1 MKTIVSFN
9 YVFKIGLYFSL
20 LIWTSFMAFA
30 QCPNIT
36 QPSSPIDIAS
46 GLVFSDLDV
55 IASASSDVIWYNS
68 STGGIVLNDN
78 QLVYEGTFYAGD
90 LSGTCGSRQPLIVDF
105 AVPPSGSNLDK
116 FFCSNDNP
124 IFQDYITQ
132 ILQPDIPVSGS
143 VEIYSDF
150 ELTNII
156 QSTDA
161 IPTGPADYYIIF
173 KNSSGDQSQIEI
185 GSVAVIASPTE
196 PTPPTIQEF
205 CSDQGPLT
213 IGHLDPGTTATFRWY
228 NNIDGFGNT
237 LPPAL
242 TSGTALIDGNT
253 YYVQLEGFCKSNPVP
268 VTVTINS
275 SFDAGSSANL
285 GYCISEVATVPPFD
299 LFDTLGGVKDTNGSW
314 TGPLTTTNGYQGTVD
329 VSTLTTEGI
338 YTFTY
343 TVPSNGSCPG
353 DFSTVEITIF
363 ETLSSGSA
371 SLITNPAIYCEKDL
385 PTSFDLFTLLD
396 GSEDLGGQ
404 WTQGVIPVSSTFN
417 LSVLVPGTTYDF
429 TYTQNG
435 LPNPCLEDFTTV
447 QVIVLEDPKAGTASN
462 LTFCENDLA
471 LNSPFDLFTALS
483 GQDNNLGTWTDASN
497 NIISNSIDITGF
509 TEANSPY
516 QFTYTISNGTC
527 EDTETISFII
537 EPAPESGTPVAIFSE
552 FCEGSAPTN
561 YDLFDLLTDEDQSGT
576 WYIGTDNTGS
586 STSNPVNLSALSVG
600 THNFTYDVDAIG
612 SCDDSLVTVSITI
625 NPLPVTGT
633 PLPTVFCENDLVANS
648 PLDLYSRLTGED
660 AGGTWIDDDTSNA
673 LTGSSVDLTLLTTG
687 FHNFTYSITD
697 ANGCSSSST
706 VTVQVEDAPE
716 SGTAI
721 APLELCLSEI
731 TVGKTIDLFDL
742 LTGEDQTGTWN
753 DDDASGN
760 LSENILTVDG
770 LAAGTYNFTYDVNAI
785 GFCDDVNITVSVII
799 NDVIAPAALAIQE
812 FCDNATVADLET
824 ITGTTIR
831 WYDESTGGTALVDT
845 TPLLDTETYYAT
857 QTDITTGCESANRS
871 LVTVS
876 IYQTPNTGTPN
887 TIAIVAC
894 NDDNS
899 IDLFAGLDGTEDIG
913 GVWQDIDGTGA
924 LIDNIFDATV
934 NGVGTYQFAYFI
946 AGSAPC
952 VNASTVITV
961 TVEESLNAGVN
972 INPTLDICSNNGTMD
987 LFSLLGGADSGG
999 IWSPALASTTGVFDP
1014 LLDAQGTYT
1023 YTLSNACGNVS
1034 NTVEVDVTQAPNAG
1048 TDNTV
1053 SICVID
1059 GTTDLFPFLGS
1070 AQSGGTWFPAL
1081 DSGTGEFNPL
1091 VDVAGEYTYTVTA
1104 LAPCNPESTA
1114 KITVIVNNTVPPTV
1128 VNPSPE
1134 YCLVNNPTVEN
1145 LNATI
1150 SATGTVIWYADAAL
1164 TMPLTIT
1171 EALVDG
1177 EDYYATQTNSTGCE
1191 SSIAVQI
1198 NVTVND
1204 TVTPTLDDASIEYC
1218 INDGPTI
1225 NTLSQN
1231 IIEFVSADNNIIWYD
1246 AVKDG
1251 SVISSSSILT
1261 SMTYYAA
1268 LIDAATG
1275 CESSVRLE
1283 VTPIITACGLVEL
1296 PDGFSPNGDGINDTY
1311 DYDNLGVLF
1320 PKFEIEIYNRYGSL
1334 VYRGK
1339 DQTPRFDGKSNQGR
1353 TLGSGDLP
1361 VGMYYY
1367 ILKYN
1372 DGVNKPKQGNLY
1384 LSR

>member
-1 MKTIVSFN
+1 M
-9 YVFKIGLYFSL
+9 
-20 LIWTSFMAFA
+20 
-30 QCPNIT
+30 
-36 QPSSPIDIAS
+36 
-46 GLVFSDLDV
+46 
-55 IASASSDVIWYNS
+55 
-68 STGGIVLNDN
+68 
-78 QLVYEGTFYAGD
+78 
-90 LSGTCGSRQPLIVDF
+90 
-105 AVPPSGSNLDK
+105 
-116 FFCSNDNP
+116 
-124 IFQDYITQ
+124 
-132 ILQPDIPVSGS
+132 
-143 VEIYSDF
+143 
-150 ELTNII
+150 
-156 QSTDA
+156 
-161 IPTGPADYYIIF
+161 
-173 KNSSGDQSQIEI
+173 
-185 GSVAVIASPTE
+185 
-196 PTPPTIQEF
+196 
-205 CSDQGPLT
+205 
-213 IGHLDPGTTATFRWY
+213 
-228 NNIDGFGNT
+228 
-237 LPPAL
+237 
-242 TSGTALIDGNT
+242 
-253 YYVQLEGFCKSNPVP
+253 
-268 VTVTINS
+268 
-275 SFDAGSSANL
+275 
-285 GYCISEVATVPPFD
+285 
-299 LFDTLGGVKDTNGSW
+299 
-314 TGPLTTTNGYQGTVD
+314 
-329 VSTLTTEGI
+329 
-338 YTFTY
+338 
-343 TVPSNGSCPG
+343 
-353 DFSTVEITIF
+353 
-363 ETLSSGSA
+363 
-371 SLITNPAIYCEKDL
+371 
-385 PTSFDLFTLLD
+385 
-396 GSEDLGGQ
+396 
-404 WTQGVIPVSSTFN
+404 
-417 LSVLVPGTTYDF
+417 
-429 TYTQNG
+429 
-435 LPNPCLEDFTTV
+435 
-447 QVIVLEDPKAGTASN
+447 
-462 LTFCENDLA
+462 
-471 LNSPFDLFTALS
+471 
-483 GQDNNLGTWTDASN
+483 
-497 NIISNSIDITGF
+497 
-509 TEANSPY
+509 
-516 QFTYTISNGTC
+516 
-527 EDTETISFII
+527 
-537 EPAPESGTPVAIFSE
+537 
-552 FCEGSAPTN
+552 
-561 YDLFDLLTDEDQSGT
+561 
-576 WYIGTDNTGS
+576 
-586 STSNPVNLSALSVG
+586 
-600 THNFTYDVDAIG
+600 
-612 SCDDSLVTVSITI
+612 
-625 NPLPVTGT
+625 
-633 PLPTVFCENDLVANS
+633 
-648 PLDLYSRLTGED
+648 
-660 AGGTWIDDDTSNA
+660 
-673 LTGSSVDLTLLTTG
+673 
-687 FHNFTYSITD
+687 
-697 ANGCSSSST
+697 
-706 VTVQVEDAPE
+706 
-716 SGTAI
+716 
-721 APLELCLSEI
+721 
-731 TVGKTIDLFDL
+731 
-742 LTGEDQTGTWN
+742 
-753 DDDASGN
+753 
-760 LSENILTVDG
+760 
-770 LAAGTYNFTYDVNAI
+770 
-785 GFCDDVNITVSVII
+785 SVII